1 MEVRIVLLMWYHA
14 RLQSFYAN
22 RSVAFRPLLR
32 HVPQQQ
38 VKKNERSK
46 KIWENYYK
54 AAQKKTLRDVFVFF
68 FTVGKL
74 RNFFSLITKRGISFN
89 RDDARRFG
97 RFFDLSENQLEECAL
112 NEFALPRE
120 FATVSV

>member
-1 MEVRIVLLMWYHA
+1 MNLQTMEVRIVLLMWYHA

-68 FTVGKL
+68 L
-74 RNFFSLITKRGISFN
+74 QLANCAIFFLLSQRGAYRST
-89 RDDARRFG
+89 ATMQE
-97 RFFDLSENQLEECAL
+97 DLAVFSI
-112 NEFALPRE
+112 
-120 FATVSV
+120 